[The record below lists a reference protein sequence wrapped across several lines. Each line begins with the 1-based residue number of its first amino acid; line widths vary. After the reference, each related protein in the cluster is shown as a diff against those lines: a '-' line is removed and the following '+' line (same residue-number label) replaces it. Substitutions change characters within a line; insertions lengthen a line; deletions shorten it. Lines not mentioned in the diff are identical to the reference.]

1 MGGEER
7 RGEDEWILILILI
20 LILICSQDLSN
31 NVL

>member
-1 MGGEER
+1 VGGEER